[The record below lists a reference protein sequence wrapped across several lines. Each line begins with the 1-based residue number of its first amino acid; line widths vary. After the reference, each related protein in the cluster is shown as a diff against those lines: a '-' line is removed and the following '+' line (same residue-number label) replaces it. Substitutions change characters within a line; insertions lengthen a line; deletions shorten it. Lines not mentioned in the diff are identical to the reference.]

1 MAAIP
6 NSENMTPAFILGQAI
21 QALKEHRAALE
32 RLNDIYTWLSGFVA
46 ADFEVA
52 PLSMSATSAT
62 ALFSAVTDA
71 RNEYVNRNL
80 GLPAVLPATGYKY
93 GATQD
98 ALVGPT

>member
-6 NSENMTPAFILGQAI
+6 NAEQLTAGFTLGQCI
-21 QALKEHRAALE
+21 QALKDHRAALE
-32 RLNDIYTWLSGFVA
+32 RINDIYTWLSGFAA
-46 ADFEVA
+46 ADFEA
-52 PLSMSATSAT
+52 PPISMTAPSAT
-62 ALFSAVTDA
+62 AMYAAMTDA
-71 RNEYVNRNL
+71 HNEYVNRNL